1 MIKRG
6 KMEKKSK
13 KKALEK
19 SPKKLPGKKKPVPD
33 ASAKKE
39 GEKKSEEADEVSEEI
54 EEAKDLED
62 PADPREVSEED
73 AEEVFAAG
81 DDSKRGYKNSLFVYF
96 DEIRAARV
104 LGAKEEKQIIGRA
117 QRGDAKAR
125 EEIIKCNLK
134 LVVKIAKRY
143 EYFGVPLIDL
153 IEEGNIGLM
162 KAVEKFKIS
171 KGFRFSTYAT
181 WWIKQSINRAI
192 ANQKNTIRI
201 PVHILDI
208 YHKYLKLIEK
218 EIKDRGVFP
227 DRDTAAKKLKI
238 ETVKL
243 NEILNIIKAPKS
255 LDLEYESED
264 SDSGRTLKDTIEDS
278 AAVKPDDDFFE
289 RDKNEKILQVIEKL
303 KPKEKEVILNRFGL
317 DNRNILTL
325 EEIGEKMKL
334 TRERIRQIEMIAI
347 KKLKNIIKSSE
358 KD

>member
-1 MIKRG
+1 M
-6 KMEKKSK
+6 KKKEK
-13 KKALEK
+13 KKASRK
-19 SPKKLPGKKKPVPD
+19 PSGKKAEEKKAEKKKTAPAVKV
-33 ASAKKE
+33 KKE
-39 GEKKSEEADEVSEEI
+39 AEKKPKEPEEAA
-54 EEAKDLED
+54 EEAEEVKDTED
-62 PADPREVSEED
+62 PADLLEEPEEE

-96 DEIRAARV
+96 DEIRSARV
-104 LGAKEEKQIIGRA
+104 LGEKEEKQIIRKA
-117 QRGDAKAR
+117 QAGDVKAR

-162 KAVEKFKIS
+162 KAVEKFIIS

-218 EIKDRGVFP
+218 EIKDKGVFP

-238 ETVKL
+238 EPMKL

-264 SDSGRTLKDTIEDS
+264 SDSGRTLKDSIED
-278 AAVKPDDDFFE
+278 AAAIKPDDDFFE
-289 RDKNEKILQVIEKL
+289 KDKNEKIMQVIDKL
-303 KPKEKEVILNRFGL
+303 KPKEKEVIMSRFGL

-325 EEIGEKMKL
+325 EEIGDKMKL

-347 KKLKNIIKSSE
+347 KKLKYLIKNSE

>member
-1 MIKRG
+1 M
-6 KMEKKSK
+6 K
-13 KKALEK
+13 KK
-19 SPKKLPGKKKPVPD
+19 GKKKPVKKDKVKIITDDREKRGKTPPEAAD
-33 ASAKKE
+33 AP
-39 GEKKSEEADEVSEEI
+39 EEA
-54 EEAKDLED
+54 EEAKDTEEPAALLEE
-62 PADPREVSEED
+62 PEEE

-104 LGAKEEKQIIGRA
+104 LGEKEEKQIIRKA
-117 QRGDAKAR
+117 QAGDIRAR

-218 EIKDRGVFP
+218 EIKDRGTFP

-238 ETVKL
+238 DPMKL

-264 SDSGRTLKDTIEDS
+264 SDSGRTLKDSIEDA

-289 RDKNEKILQVIEKL
+289 KDKNEKILQVIDKL
-303 KPKEKEVILNRFGL
+303 KRKEKEVILNRFGL

-347 KKLKNIIKSSE
+347 KKLKYLIKNSE